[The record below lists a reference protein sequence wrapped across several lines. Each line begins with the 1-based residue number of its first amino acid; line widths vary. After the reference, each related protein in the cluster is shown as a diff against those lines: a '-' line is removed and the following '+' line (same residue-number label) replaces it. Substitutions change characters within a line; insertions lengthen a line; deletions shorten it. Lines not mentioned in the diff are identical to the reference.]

1 MATGTMLR
9 DPARVVGPV
18 RVEAGRAGK
27 SGERSVG
34 KNADRNA
41 YRNERSGDRNV
52 KRSADG
58 SGDRSADGRA
68 KKAPENPKRARSIAR
83 SFLISS

>member
-1 MATGTMLR
+1 MLR

-52 KRSADG
+52 KRS
-58 SGDRSADGRA
+58 GDRSADGRA